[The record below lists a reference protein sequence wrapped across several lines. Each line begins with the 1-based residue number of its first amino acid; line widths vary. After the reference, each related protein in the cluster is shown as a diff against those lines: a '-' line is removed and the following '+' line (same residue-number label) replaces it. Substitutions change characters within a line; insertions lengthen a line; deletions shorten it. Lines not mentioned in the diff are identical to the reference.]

1 MSDYK
6 NKIIFDNDKAM
17 DDPEEKPTSSN
28 SKPNRQQETLD
39 ALNSDPAYQ
48 QSAYQKMGAKVQFD
62 EATDFVPM
70 SQAQFNV
77 GEESRV
83 EDEMV
88 NIIRPRS
95 KKRWVVTG
103 GVLAFTGLVGW
114 QSVHNVMQAYQ
125 QSDWLTLG
133 WTGFI
138 AALASLGIGATVK
151 ELWKLRRLRKQLSSQ
166 ELAMDLIHS
175 HKTGNAKPFCED
187 LASQS
192 GVTLEHAGY
201 DRWVKTVNDNHND
214 ADVIELYDD
223 MVVAQQ
229 DKQAKKIVAN
239 YSTESAVLVALSP
252 LAIADMLLVAWRN
265 FKMIDELGKIY
276 GVELGYW
283 SRIRLLK
290 LVFINM
296 AAAGASE
303 LAVDVGTNVMS
314 LSVAG
319 KISTRAAQ
327 GIGVGLLT
335 GRLGIKAM
343 ALLRPLPWRKDKAV
357 RLGEIR
363 KLVVGRVIG
372 KSETRAK

>member
-6 NKIIFDNDKAM
+6 NKIIFNSDKVSDA
-17 DDPEEKPTSSN
+17 
-28 SKPNRQQETLD
+28 QQETLD

-48 QSAYQKMGAKVQFD
+48 KMGTKVQFD
-62 EATDFVPM
+62 EATEFIPM
-70 SQAQFNV
+70 SQAQLNV
-77 GEESRV
+77 SAENQI

-95 KKRWVVTG
+95 KKRWFVTG
-103 GVLAFTGLVGW
+103 TVVSFAGLVGW
-114 QSVHNVMQAYQ
+114 QSVHNVLQAYQ

-175 HKTGNAKPFCED
+175 HNTGNAKPFCED
-187 LASQS
+187 LASQA

-223 MVVAQQ
+223 MVIAQQ
-229 DKQAKKIVAN
+229 DKQAKKVVAS

-303 LAVDVGTNVMS
+303 LAVDVGTNMMS
-314 LSVAG
+314 LGVAG

-357 RLGEIR
+357 RLSEIR

-372 KSETRAK
+372 KSEEKN